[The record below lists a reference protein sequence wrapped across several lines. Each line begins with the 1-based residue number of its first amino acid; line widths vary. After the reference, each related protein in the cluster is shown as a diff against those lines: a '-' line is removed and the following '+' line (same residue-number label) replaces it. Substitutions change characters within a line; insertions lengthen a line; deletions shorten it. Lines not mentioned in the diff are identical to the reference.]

1 MPTLVPPVLVHQ
13 LIVLHVAMDQ
23 PIETP
28 NQVVLV
34 KLVIIN
40 QIKIVCNVILN
51 ALPVHLQLI
60 IVLHVKLGL
69 EEI

>member
-1 MPTLVPPVLVHQ
+1 
-13 LIVLHVAMDQ
+13 MDQ